1 LVSSYRN
8 CLVKHVF
15 EGRIEL
21 KGRRRRRC
29 KKLLDD
35 LKERTGYWKL
45 KEGAPY
51 LTLWRTRFGRGY
63 EPVVKQSR
71 E

>member
-1 LVSSYRN
+1 MEERNTTQTLTRWKAIWIGLILPRN

-15 EGRIEL
+15 EGRIEV

-29 KKLLDD
+29 KKLLAD

-45 KEGAPY
+45 KEEAPY
-51 LTLWRTRFGRGY
+51 PT
-63 EPVVKQSR
+63 V
-71 E
+71 